1 MRTKLIVLFAA
12 LTLALSVGTSP
23 ALAKKS
29 DEAATHGLATAV
41 TAASGTQESSSW
53 SWGISKASPQLV

>member
-1 MRTKLIVLFAA
+1 MRTKIIVLLTA

-29 DEAATHGLATAV
+29 DEAATHGLT
-41 TAASGTQESSSW
+41 TAAAAASNLPEASAW
-53 SWGISKASPQLV
+53 SWGMSSGGGNA